1 MKFQILI
8 PTYNRKEDLRINLE
22 FLANQLTSYKLA
34 DNVGIV
40 VSDNA
45 SADGTATMLEKF
57 AETWKDKVQLCILRN
72 ESNVGLEQNTVN
84 LLLSASADYI
94 IWLGDDDLL
103 ADGYLNFVNKTFTD
117 PKLGWM
123 IPGIVSVTEDG
134 KKTVGRPAEFD
145 QKIFQPGYETLLS
158 LSHFGHQMSGLV
170 VKRKDLAKVYLEK
183 PGWRNPYLFIFF
195 LSYNQLLYPGVY
207 APSFKT
213 IVNNYNQKDWS
224 YNEIGLLDEVFKSY
238 YYLRGSL
245 GSKKLNQLLL
255 KFVLM
260 HSYRINFAKGYGF
273 VLRQWKSISQN
284 AKAAKGLKT
293 PLLTLLTKEYL
304 IRKLRWK

>member
-8 PTYNRKEDLRINLE
+8 PTYNRKEDLKKNLE
-22 FLANQLTSYKLA
+22 FLKDQLMTYKLA
-34 DNVGIV
+34 DKFGIV

-45 SADGTATMLEKF
+45 SADGTAPMGEQF
-57 AETWKDKVQLCILRN
+57 AQKWKDEIRLSVLKN

-84 LLLSASADYI
+84 LLLSANADYV

-103 ADGYLNFVNKTFTD
+103 ADGYLNFVNEAFADT
-117 PKLGWM
+117 KLGWM
-123 IPGIVSVTEDG
+123 IPGIVAVTAGG
-134 KKTVGRPAEFD
+134 KKTAGRPAEFD
-145 QKIFQPGYETLLS
+145 QKTFQPGYETLLS

-183 PGWRNPYLFIFF
+183 PEWRNPYLFIFF

-207 APSFKT
+207 APSYKT
-213 IVNNYNQKDWS
+213 IVNNYNEKDWS

-238 YYLRGSL
+238 YYLKDSL
-245 GSKKLNQLLL
+245 GSKKLSHLLL

-260 HSYRINFAKGYGF
+260 HSYRINFGKGYGF
-273 VLRQWKSISQN
+273 VLRQWKSISKN
-284 AKAAKGLKT
+284 ADGAKGFKT
-293 PLLTLLTKEYL
+293 PLLRLLTKEYL